1 MPYDLGLAERLD
13 EVTVDISN
21 MGPIKMFGGIG
32 HMLNG
37 NMCVGIY
44 KDFLVLRL
52 GPDRVDAILAMPHTK
67 PMDLTG
73 KVMKG
78 WVMMAPDGYE
88 DQTDL
93 EHFVGEAVAFVKTL
107 PPK

>member
-1 MPYDLGLAERLD
+1 MPYDLGLAERLN
-13 EVTVDISN
+13 EVTADIPH
-21 MGPIKMFGGIG
+21 MEPVKMFGGIG

-52 GPDRVDAILAMPHTK
+52 GKDKAGPILALPHTK

-73 KVMKG
+73 KVMNG
-78 WVMMAPDGYE
+78 WVMVAPDGYE

-93 EHFVGEAVAFVKTL
+93 EHFVDEAVAFVKTL